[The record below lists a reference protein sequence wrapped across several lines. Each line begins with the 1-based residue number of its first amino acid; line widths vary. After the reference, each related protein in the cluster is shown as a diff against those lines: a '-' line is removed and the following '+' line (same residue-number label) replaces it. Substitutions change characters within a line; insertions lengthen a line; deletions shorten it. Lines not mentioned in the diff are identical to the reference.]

1 LNDELTQLRNLL
13 RTSETDTTRLSVL
26 TPAKFRLLL
35 YLQTHL
41 TAVDIGKRL
50 GVSRHTINSQISSIY
65 RKLGVSS
72 RQEAVET
79 AIAKGLLGD

>member
-1 LNDELTQLRNLL
+1 
-13 RTSETDTTRLSVL
+13 
-26 TPAKFRLLL
+26 
-35 YLQTHL
+35 LQTHL